1 MGILLPAR
9 SDFVGVKPRRD
20 AEILTLR
27 RRGAILG
34 SSPVSSQFDLL
45 LQDLRRVQNERP
57 PSPPL
62 MAKALPP
69 ADGRP
74 TMGMIMHN
82 FTFGGIDLKR
92 EAARLRDMARDIGK
106 RLDGDR
112 EKNSGAAFFKS
123 LGATRALVGKNLAA
137 GKISPD
143 DAIKAEAKLNR
154 LFDRGV
160 AIIAAE
166 ARS

>member
-1 MGILLPAR
+1 MP
-9 SDFVGVKPRRD
+9 
-20 AEILTLR
+20 
-27 RRGAILG
+27 
-34 SSPVSSQFDLL
+34 SQFDLL
-45 LQDLRRVQNERP
+45 LDDLRRVQNERP
-57 PSPPL
+57 PSRPFS
-62 MAKALPP
+62 KALP
-69 ADGRP
+69 AGISAQ
-74 TMGMIMHN
+74 GLAGIVHQ
-82 FTFGGIDLKR
+82 IDLR
-92 EAARLRDMARDIGK
+92 ERLSLRRMAADMRGLARDIAK
-106 RLDGDR
+106 RAAVDR
-112 EKNSGAAFFKS
+112 EKNSGATFFKS